1 VKNFEITNPRFGI
14 TSKTGKLMFAIYL
27 ISVVLVGMNLL
38 IAMMNNSYE
47 YVAVSL
53 AKISAEEEQIKLGIV
68 NE

>member
-53 AKISAEEEQIKLGIV
+53 ATISQRRNKL
-68 NE
+68 N